1 MNNGKTNIAAGFLFL
16 AGFMLY
22 GFILIY
28 LRDFAP
34 GKIEWIAGSLN
45 GPHFESK
52 LAHAHGNLFALLN
65 IVIGYLLLNL
75 PIPGRDSLWISRLAL
90 AGMLMPIGIL
100 SEVLFGLPPYLVI
113 IGGISI
119 VTSAGW
125 FGIALIKHRV

>member
-1 MNNGKTNIAAGFLFL
+1 MKNGRNNIAVGFISM
-16 AGFMLY
+16 AIFMFY

-28 LRDFAP
+28 LRDFSP
-34 GKIEWIAGSLN
+34 GSVEWIANSLN

-65 IVIGYLLLNL
+65 IVIGYLLMNL
-75 PIPGRDSLWISRLAL
+75 SLPTRDSLWISRLAL

-100 SEVLFGLPPYLVI
+100 SEVYFGLSPYLVI

-125 FGIALIKHRV
+125 FGIALIKNRV